1 MGRDFRLD
9 SGQFTFAK
17 SESPQWPEEVKILK
31 KKNGLTQPPRNTTFA
46 SHPYSGLCLAFDF
59 PQISFPTSSSAARK
73 YDFVFG
79 NTTEIIQRCSS
90 LLIRNSLGKLINW
103 QQKLVICEMVFS
115 DLLLCNNDVK
125 QLFEPLYWNL
135 KLINI
140 NIHMPIFNTTNV
152 SQEKQSWRVY
162 VMHCR
167 CLCILPK

>member
-1 MGRDFRLD
+1 MSTDAWSCIRSILICLPLRSSQDWFLPRQECVEWFGTRF
-9 SGQFTFAK
+9 SVGQFTFAK

-90 LLIRNSLGKLINW
+90 LLIRNSLGKLIN
-103 QQKLVICEMVFS
+103 
-115 DLLLCNNDVK
+115 
-125 QLFEPLYWNL
+125 
-135 KLINI
+135 
-140 NIHMPIFNTTNV
+140 
-152 SQEKQSWRVY
+152 
-162 VMHCR
+162 
-167 CLCILPK
+167 